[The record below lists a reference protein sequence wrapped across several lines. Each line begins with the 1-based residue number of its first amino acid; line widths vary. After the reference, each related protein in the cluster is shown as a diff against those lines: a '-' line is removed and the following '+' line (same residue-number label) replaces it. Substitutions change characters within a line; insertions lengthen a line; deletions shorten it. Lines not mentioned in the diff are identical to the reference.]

1 MEGTMRVILGS
12 VAALAIISSASA
24 ADLPVKAPPLAPM
37 MAPAWNWN
45 GFYIGINGGYSW
57 GRSSRDLNFFNPL
70 NAVVIATGTGG
81 GRNMDGGLFGGQ
93 IGYNWQGSNWV
104 FGIETDAQW
113 TGQKGSTTAFCPVA
127 GCFLPTVAGAATSAT
142 LTDKLEWFGTIRGRV
157 GMTVTP

>member
-45 GFYIGINGGYSW
+45 GFYIGVNGGYSW
-57 GRSSRDLNFFNPL
+57 GRSSRDLNFFNP
-70 NAVVIATGTGG
+70 VTGVTIATVEGP
-81 GRNMDGGLFGGQ
+81 GRDLDGGVFGGQ
-93 IGYNWQGSNWV
+93 LGYNWQSANWL

-113 TGQKGSTTAFCPVA
+113 TGQKGGTSVVCPVT
-127 GCFLPTVAGAATSAT
+127 GCFPVLTAVPAGATAAA
-142 LTDKLEWFGTIRGRV
+142 LTDKLQWFGTIRG
-157 GMTVTP
+157 

>member
-93 IGYNWQGSNWV
+93 IGYNWQASNWV
-104 FGIETDAQW
+104 FGIETDAQR
-113 TGQKGSTTAFCPVA
+113 TGQKGSTTAVCAVT
-127 GCFLPTVAGAATSAT
+127 GCFAGIVAPARGTAAT
-142 LTDKLEWFGTIRGRV
+142 LDDKLDWFATFRGRL
-157 GMTVTP
+157 GI